1 MREWLKNARTE
12 KNLTMAEIGSK
23 LGISESYYCSIEN
36 GTRQRKMDCV
46 LAGALSAI
54 LEMPIDVI
62 VQHEKI
68 WLTQTNSEPLSL
80 QTE

>member
-46 LAGALSAI
+46 LVGALSAI
-54 LEMPIDVI
+54 LQMPVDVI
-62 VQHEKI
+62 IQHEKI
-68 WLTQTNSEPLSL
+68 WLSQANSELLAL

>member
-12 KNLTMAEIGSK
+12 KNLTMAEMGSK

-46 LAGALSAI
+46 LVGALSAI
-54 LEMPIDVI
+54 LQMPVDVI
-62 VQHEKI
+62 IQHEKI
-68 WLTQTNSEPLSL
+68 WLSQANSELLAL